1 MNVNVG
7 AISCGVF
14 CALFLLLGAIFS
26 ALRERGVRLIS
37 GFGSL
42 PPEKR
47 ALYDTE
53 RMWRDQRNNFFI
65 WAAVFAVGAALSLL
79 VSQGLAIAAFV
90 VWLVLFLRDVHF
102 DAEKAFAKYK
112 K

>member
-47 ALYDTE
+47 ALY
-53 RMWRDQRNNFFI
+53 
-65 WAAVFAVGAALSLL
+65 AAGAALSLL

-90 VWLVLFLRDVHF
+90 VWLALFLKDVHF

>member
-7 AISCGVF
+7 AISCGVL

-79 VSQGLAIAAFV
+79 VSQGFAIAAFV